1 MKKKNVGAI
10 VLAILGG
17 VLGGVA
23 GLVQDDAWH
32 DIKNSLAAK
41 MSKGKEEETQE

>member
-23 GLVQDDAWH
+23 GLVQDDAYH
-32 DIKNSLAAK
+32 DIKDTITAK
-41 MSKGKEEETQE
+41 MNKKKEETQE